1 MTTTAQSGIR
11 MMTADD
17 LYNLKMASDAQ
28 ISPDG
33 SLVVFVKTWLNK
45 EKNDYRS
52 SLYLVST
59 DGGDEHRLTSA
70 DCQDSFPRW
79 SPDGSSIAFIS
90 TRSEKPQ
97 VFLLSMRGG
106 EAAQLTTLDEG
117 VSAFAWSPDGSTL
130 AVVSKSE
137 SEKSEKGED
146 ESKSDVVHIT
156 SIRYKANG
164 VPGFLDEKRNHIWC
178 VSVPTGDARQVT
190 SGDFDDAS
198 PSWLPGG
205 NEIAFA
211 SDRSDHREYG
221 RDKQIW
227 VVNARGGEPRR
238 IAGDENDTFSNPSVA
253 PDGTTVAFT
262 GHRDAQA
269 GGSRVTRIWTTPVS
283 GEGLNCLTEGLD
295 RSTSDSTAA
304 DFSGKSNPGLVW
316 IEDGNALL
324 TQVSDQG
331 NVHVYRVST
340 SGEVDLVIGGERRI
354 LDFSVSG
361 SKITYAVSD
370 PLNPADL
377 FVCDLDGSNERK
389 LTSLNSEFLDGVT
402 LSEPESFRVPSHN
415 DDGWDV
421 HGWIMRPPNA
431 AADAKY
437 PMVLQIHGGPHGMYG
452 NSFFHEFQTLAAAGY
467 VVVYSNPRG
476 SEGYGEEF
484 CSCTRARWGEADMP
498 DVMAIV
504 DYAIENAP
512 VDPNR
517 LGVTGGS
524 YGGYLTNWI
533 IGHTDRFAAAITD
546 RCVSDFYSM
555 YGTSDIGYSFLE
567 YEAGGTPWDSRELY
581 IKYSPITYVEQMHT
595 PLLIVHSEQDY
606 RCPIEQAEQ
615 LFISLKRLGRTVEFV
630 RFPNENHELS
640 RSGQPKHR
648 IQRIEFNLDWWSRYL

>member
-1 MTTTAQSGIR
+1 MSASAETARRTI
-11 MMTADD
+11 TADD
-17 LYNLKMASDAQ
+17 LYNLQMASDSQ

-33 SLVVFVKTWLNK
+33 GSVVFVKTRLDQ

-59 DGGDEHRLTSA
+59 GGGEEQRLTST
-70 DCQDSFPRW
+70 DSQDSHPRW
-79 SPDGSSIAFIS
+79 SPDGKSIAFIS

-97 VFLLSMRGG
+97 IFLLPMRGG
-106 EAAQLTTLDEG
+106 EAAQLTELDEG
-117 VSAFAWSPDGSTL
+117 VSGFAWSPDGSSI

-137 SEKSEKGED
+137 SEKPDSGED
-146 ESKSDVVHIT
+146 KPESDVVHIT

-164 VPGFLDEKRNHIWC
+164 VPGFLDDKRNHIWC
-178 VSVPTGDARQVT
+178 VSVPTGDARQIT
-190 SGDFDDAS
+190 FGDFDDS
-198 PSWLPGG
+198 TPSWTPGG
-205 NEIAFA
+205 NELVFA

-238 IAGDENDTFSNPSVA
+238 VAGDDNDSFSAPVVN
-253 PDGTTVAFT
+253 PDGTAVAFV
-262 GHRDAQA
+262 GNRDAIS
-269 GGSRVTRIWTTPVS
+269 GGSKNTRIWRTPLS
-283 GEGLNCLTEGLD
+283 GDGLECLTDDLD
-295 RSTSDSTAA
+295 RSTSDSVAA
-304 DFSGKSNPGLVW
+304 DFSGKSNPGLIW
-316 IEDGNALL
+316 IENGNALL

-331 NVHVYRVST
+331 NVHIYRVSGDG
-340 SGEVDLVIGGERRI
+340 SVQPVLGGERRI
-354 LDFSVSG
+354 LDFSVAG
-361 SKITYAVSD
+361 DKIAFTVTDS
-370 PLNPADL
+370 LNPADV
-377 FVCDLDGSNERK
+377 FIADLDGGNERQ
-389 LTSLNSEFLDGVT
+389 LTSINADFLDGVQ
-402 LSEPESFRVPSHN
+402 LSTPESIRVQSHN
-415 DDGWDV
+415 DDRWEV
-421 HGWIMRPPNA
+421 HGWIMRPPGAEAN
-431 AADAKY
+431 AKY

-467 VVVYSNPRG
+467 VVVYCNPRG

-512 VDPNR
+512 IDPNR

-533 IGHTDRFAAAITD
+533 IGHSDRFAAAITD

-555 YGTSDIGYSFLE
+555 YGTSDIGFSFLE
-567 YEAGGTPWDSRELY
+567 YEAGGTPWEQRELY
-581 IKYSPITYVEQMHT
+581 IKHSPITYVEDMHT

-648 IQRIEFNLDWWSRYL
+648 IQRIEFNLDWWQRYL

>member
-1 MTTTAQSGIR
+1 MSSAASSTLRTI
-11 MMTADD
+11 TADD
-17 LYNLKMASDAQ
+17 LYNLNMASDAQ

-33 SLVVFVKTWLNK
+33 QSVVFVKTWLNK

-52 SLYLVST
+52 SLFMVST
-59 DGGDEHRLTSA
+59 EGGDQVRLTSA
-70 DCQDSFPRW
+70 DSKDTYPRW
-79 SPDGSSIAFIS
+79 SSDGRTVAFIS

-97 VFLLSMRGG
+97 VFLLQMRGG
-106 EAAQLTTLDEG
+106 EATQLSDLDEG
-117 VSAFAWSPDGSTL
+117 VSAFEWSPDGKTIAL
-130 AVVSKSE
+130 VSKSE
-137 SEKSEKGED
+137 SEKSDKD
-146 ESKSDVVHIT
+146 DAASDSDVVHIT

-164 VPGFLDEKRNHIWC
+164 VPGFLDDKRNHIWC
-178 VSVPTGDARQVT
+178 ISVPGGDAWQIT

-198 PSWLPGG
+198 PSWSPGG
-205 NEIAFA
+205 NEILFA

-227 VVNARGGEPRR
+227 AVNARGGEPRR
-238 IAGDENDTFSNPSVA
+238 IAGDDNDAFSAPVVNPT
-253 PDGTTVAFT
+253 GTMVAFI
-262 GHRDAQA
+262 GNRDARS
-269 GGSRVTRIWTTPVS
+269 GGSKNTRIWSAPLS
-283 GEGLNCLTEGLD
+283 GNGVDCLTSDLD
-295 RSTSDSTAA
+295 RSTSDATAA
-304 DFSGKSNPGLVW
+304 DFSAKSNPGLVW

-331 NVHVYRVST
+331 NVHIYRIS
-340 SGEVDLVIGGERRI
+340 SDGEASLVLGGDRRI
-354 LDFSVSG
+354 LDFSLASG
-361 SKITYAVSD
+361 QIAFTVSD
-370 PLNPADL
+370 PVNPADV
-377 FVCDLDGSNERK
+377 FIADTNGGNERQ
-389 LTSLNSEFLDGVT
+389 LTSINADFLDGVA
-402 LSEPESFRVPSHN
+402 LSTPESIRVKSQN
-415 DDGWDV
+415 DDGWEIQ
-421 HGWIMRPPNA
+421 GWIMRPPQVI
-431 AADAKY
+431 ADANY

-452 NSFFHEFQTLAAAGY
+452 NSFVHEFQTLAASGY

-484 CSCTRARWGEADMP
+484 CSSTRACWGESDMP

-504 DYAIENAP
+504 DHAIEHAP

-555 YGTSDIGYSFLE
+555 YGTSDIGFSFLE
-567 YEAGGTPWDSRELY
+567 YEAGGTPWDDRELY
-581 IKYSPITYVEQMHT
+581 IKYSPITYVENIHT

-606 RCPIEQAEQ
+606 RCPIEQSEQ
-615 LFISLKRLGRTVEFV
+615 MFISLKRLGRTVEFV

-648 IQRIEFNLDWWSRYL
+648 IQRIGFNLDWWQRYL